1 MAEWST
7 AVPDWEDR
15 ILSGRS
21 LVPALPLNRAEADRA
36 LRVFKRLK
44 APDIVGKPTMAE
56 VAGKWFLEIVE
67 AIFGAYDPAAGV
79 RRISEVFVVVP
90 KKNGK
95 SSYSGSLALTTLIV
109 NRRPAAEFLFVAPT
123 KTIANIAFR
132 QAELTIKADPAL
144 AALFHVQTHI
154 RRITHRNTDAIAE
167 IKAADTDAITGGKNT
182 YTLIDE
188 THEFAAKPRAD
199 QVFVE
204 VRGALAARPDGFLIQ
219 LTTQSKAPPAGVF
232 KAELEVAR
240 AVRDGE
246 LKKPLLPVL
255 YELPARA
262 SADGGWKDRRLWPL
276 VNPNFGRS
284 VSPAFLEDQLVTAE
298 RIGAEALALLAS
310 QHFNVEIGLSL
321 RADRWA
327 GADHWLKA
335 ADPALTLEALIERS
349 EVLAVGIDGGGLDD
363 LLALSVVGR
372 EAESKRW
379 LAWGKSFVHVEGL
392 RRRKSIAAT
401 LIDFAAA
408 GELVVVDQA
417 GPVPAG
423 EIQGRIDSGAEIF
436 SPSNEDEKS
445 YAGPEPSSVN
455 QIPGAAASGQ
465 PTSDFSPSNEA
476 EESEVE
482 LPPDIAELVA
492 VVRVCEESGKLAVVG
507 LDPAGL
513 GLIVDGLASIGVV
526 EAPEG
531 ERSRVVGV
539 SQGFKLMGAIKT
551 AERKLVDGT
560 LVHAGQAL
568 LAWAV
573 GNAKTELKGNAV
585 MITKQLAGAGK
596 IDPLM
601 ALFDAVALMSTNPEP
616 PPLGGPSVYES
627 RGFLVV

>member
-1 MAEWST
+1 MLDSDWST
-7 AVPDWEDR
+7 AVPDWEER

-21 LVPALPLNRAEADRA
+21 LVPALPLNRNEADRA

-44 APDIVGKPTMAE
+44 APDMVGKPTMGE
-56 VAGKWFLEIVE
+56 VAGDWFLEVVE
-67 AIFGAYDPAAGV
+67 VIFGAYFPTEGV
-79 RRISEVFVVVP
+79 RRIREVFVLVP

-95 SSYSGSLALTTLIV
+95 SSYSGSLAITTLIV
-109 NRRPAAEFLFVAPT
+109 NRRPAAEFLFIAPT

-144 AALFHVQTHI
+144 SALFHVQTHI
-154 RRITHRNTDAIAE
+154 RRITHRNMDAIAE

-188 THEFAAKPRAD
+188 THEFAKKPRAD

-204 VRGALAARPDGFLIQ
+204 VRGALAARPDGFLVQ
-219 LTTQSKAPPAGVF
+219 LTTQSKEPPAGVF

-255 YELPARA
+255 YELPGRS
-262 SADGGWKDRRLWPL
+262 SADGGWKDRRFWPL

-298 RIGAEALALLAS
+298 RTGAEALALLAS

-327 GADHWLKA
+327 GADLWLGA
-335 ADPALTLEALIERS
+335 ADPALTLEALIERC
-349 EVLAVGIDGGGLDD
+349 EVLVAGIDGGGLDD
-363 LLALSVVGR
+363 LLALAVVGR
-372 EAESKRW
+372 EAETKRW
-379 LAWGKSFVHVEGL
+379 LAWGKSFVHIEGL
-392 RRRKSIAAT
+392 RRRRAEAAR
-401 LIDFAAA
+401 LVDFAAA
-408 GELVVVDQA
+408 HELVVLDDD
-417 GPVPAG
+417 GPIAP
-423 EIQGRIDSGAEIF
+423 AEILARLDAETHASNEEKKAEVALF
-436 SPSNEDEKS
+436 PPSNEDKKS
-445 YAGPEPSSVN
+445 YVSR
-455 QIPGAAASGQ
+455 
-465 PTSDFSPSNEA
+465 FSPSDDDEKSDMGGEA
-476 EESEVE
+476 E

-492 VVRVCEESGKLAVVG
+492 VVRLCDESGKLAVVG

-513 GLIVDGLASIGVV
+513 GLIVDGLASVGVV

-539 SQGFKLMGAIKT
+539 SQGYKLMGAIKT
-551 AERKLVDGT
+551 AERKLLDGT
-560 LVHAGQAL
+560 LLHAGQAL

-585 MITKQLAGAGK
+585 MITKQLAGSGK

-616 PPLGGPSVYES
+616 PALGGPSVYEG
-627 RGFLVV
+627 RGFVIV